1 MFLILASQFWRFYH
15 LLKWWIY
22 YFFSI

>member
-1 MFLILASQFWRFYH
+1 

-22 YFFSI
+22 YQKLYLNWLLQMLLLR